1 MQALLVFNLA
11 NRNRSQPNPLR
22 NVTYRFLDSCIPAA
36 AEMSY
41 KNTWPDNPYPTLKK
55 LTSTSFLW

>member
-1 MQALLVFNLA
+1 MQALLVLNLA

-22 NVTYRFLDSCIPAA
+22 NVTYRFLDSYISAA

-41 KNTWPDNPYPTLKK
+41 KTMGPDNPYPMLQK
-55 LTSTSFLW
+55 LTGTSVMW